1 MARTPLKRL
10 EVSGGDVIRWASV
23 PPGPRV
29 GELLAQLRLQVA
41 LGDVRNRREARD
53 WLAVQ
58 VRRRP

>member
-1 MARTPLKRL
+1 LKRL